1 MLTHANLIRKL
12 FGHDSNNI
20 GNFFTNHVNVQVW
33 MYGGMKCVEGFCV
46 YFMGSLSLNK
56 KYGSP
61 LLLFGWDFIIRMKKF
76 TLIEKI
82 EM

>member
-1 MLTHANLIRKL
+1 
-12 FGHDSNNI
+12 
-20 GNFFTNHVNVQVW
+20 